1 MAQVVPT
8 NSEDEEVIFSY
19 TRAQALADGVLVDV
33 TQSASEARFR
43 FPTAIS
49 ADLHA
54 RLTPNEHEKSL
65 GQSYAGRLWDV
76 LFLAALAGQ
85 RVHFTNLAS
94 FQVSLFE
101 FEEDQLRVTY
111 CGNLITLWVV
121 IGDGDDGEPV
131 ITIGFPEDF

>member
-1 MAQVVPT
+1 MDQAVPT

-19 TRAQALADGVLVDV
+19 SRAQALADGVLVDV
-33 TQSASEARFR
+33 IQAASEAGFR

-49 ADLHA
+49 ADLHV
-54 RLTPNEHEKSL
+54 RLTPNEREKSM

-76 LFLAALAGQ
+76 LFLGALAAQ

-101 FEEDQLRVTY
+101 IKEEQQHITY
-111 CGNLITLWVV
+111 FGNLITLWVV
-121 IGDGDDGEPV
+121 IGDVDNEEPV